1 MCNFMKGC
9 MQGPMRRWTDLSPKS
24 ARSHAVESEW
34 IEAKKEIIL
43 MRARMNE
50 LIDMLENMTT
60 G

>member
-1 MCNFMKGC
+1 